1 MALIEMVVS
10 MCFILQR
17 ILNVLI
23 GSLAIF
29 KSIQLREISVS
40 LWLAQYMKM
49 FKTEQKKSCLFFGH
63 LKEGHLK
70 NVIKALD
77 EDVEYFERYNDP

>member
-40 LWLAQYMKM
+40 LWLAQHMKM
-49 FKTEQKKSCLFFGH
+49 FKTEQKNHVSFLAI
-63 LKEGHLK
+63 LKEAFK
-70 NVIKALD
+70 T
-77 EDVEYFERYNDP
+77 